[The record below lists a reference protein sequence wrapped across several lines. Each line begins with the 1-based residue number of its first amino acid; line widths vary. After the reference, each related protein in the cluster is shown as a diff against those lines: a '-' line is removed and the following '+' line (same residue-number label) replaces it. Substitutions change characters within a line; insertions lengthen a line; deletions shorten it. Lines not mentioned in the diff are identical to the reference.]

1 MLAFFCVFSMF
12 ALCSSPFYVPF
23 DKQLRDV
30 FISLIS
36 LSFCKQ
42 LRQVISLLICLSF
55 GKQQIQNNRLL
66 NRSYFLSFCKEKIQ
80 IKEANKSPYLLT
92 VFQGAKSK

>member
-1 MLAFFCVFSMF
+1 MYNDGVKLIEARGEGD
-12 ALCSSPFYVPF
+12 SPHISLWF

-42 LRQVISLLICLSF
+42 LRRLIVVLICLIMIGGYGHFLGVRSEF
-55 GKQQIQNNRLL
+55 KYVHPYHSSGSLNIDSGKPQA
-66 NRSYFLSFCKEKIQ
+66 E
-80 IKEANKSPYLLT
+80 IKY
-92 VFQGAKSK
+92 

>member
-1 MLAFFCVFSMF
+1 MYNDGVKLIEARGEGD
-12 ALCSSPFYVPF
+12 SPHISLWF

-42 LRQVISLLICLSF
+42 LRQVISLLICLSSAYRF
-55 GKQQIQNNRLL
+55 I
-66 NRSYFLSFCKEKIQ
+66 S
-80 IKEANKSPYLLT
+80 NKSKIT
-92 VFQGAKSK
+92 DF

>member
-1 MLAFFCVFSMF
+1 MYNDGVKYIEARGWGD
-12 ALCSSPFYVPF
+12 SPRISLWF

-55 GKQQIQNNRLL
+55 GKQQIPNNRLL
-66 NRSYFLSFCKEKIQ
+66 NRSYFLI
-80 IKEANKSPYLLT
+80 IW
-92 VFQGAKSK
+92 